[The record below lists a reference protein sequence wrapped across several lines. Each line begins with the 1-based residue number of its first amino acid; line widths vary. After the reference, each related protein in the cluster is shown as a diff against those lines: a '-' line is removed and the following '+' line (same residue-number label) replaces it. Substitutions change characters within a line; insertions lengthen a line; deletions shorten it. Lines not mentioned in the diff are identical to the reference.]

1 MSQFTNSCIRLPVRA
16 WTSKGGVDVLP
27 SYLGAENAPN
37 EDAENTRN
45 EDAEKTTESESIP
58 TSDKV
63 VASEVSIENV
73 ENNPN
78 EATTQVEEETVAE
91 EASIENVEIPGK
103 TSVTDNTVVEE
114 ITDELCDDADYLETS
129 EKPSVVIVHALA
141 AFENSPNLALEQE
154 DVNSLEKYIY
164 SEKHLKDN
172 ISKVE
177 LFIQSKWEI
186 AVQIH
191 VITDRLWEGPRQYIW
206 KHLGA
211 SNFWSRGNGTKIKL
225 SRIHV
230 KWLFHPLI
238 S

>member
-1 MSQFTNSCIRLPVRA
+1 M
-16 WTSKGGVDVLP
+16 
-27 SYLGAENAPN
+27 
-37 EDAENTRN
+37 
-45 EDAEKTTESESIP
+45 
-58 TSDKV
+58 
-63 VASEVSIENV
+63 
-73 ENNPN
+73 
-78 EATTQVEEETVAE
+78 
-91 EASIENVEIPGK
+91 
-103 TSVTDNTVVEE
+103 
-114 ITDELCDDADYLETS
+114 
-129 EKPSVVIVHALA
+129 VIVHALA

-230 KWLFHPLI
+230 K
-238 S
+238 